1 MWTFFLTSPASSPI
15 SLPEC
20 SCLPDI
26 YPCNIDYYDW
36 VRELIVDR
44 PGRYTREAREA
55 LAYAREEVKLL
66 RQRLIG
72 PEHILLGILK
82 INDPVIESICMSICV
97 SPLRLRSS
105 LEFVMERGNKALLSK
120 PSRNPAAHRVLAR
133 AGQEA
138 IALSTEQIG
147 LEHLFLGIL
156 GEREGIATGVL
167 ESFGVSLELAY
178 QDVITILS
186 HRHAERKH
194 NAVAA
199 DYQAHYDA
207 TPTLN
212 QFSRDLTAAALAG
225 VLDPLIGRET
235 ELQHTMQ
242 ILARRSKNNPVL
254 LGPAGVGK
262 TAIAEGLAQRIV
274 QGRVP
279 AILRRRVV
287 ALDLGLLTVGVR
299 YRGDFEE
306 RLKRIMQ
313 EVIDARGIII
323 VIDELHAL
331 ANMRIA
337 GGSLDVINL
346 LKPMLSRG
354 EFQCIGATTLN
365 DYRRLIEADHALQRR
380 FQPVMVD
387 ETTTDET
394 LEILQGLR
402 MHYADF
408 HKVTITDEAL
418 VAAVRLSSRYIASRF
433 QPDKALDL
441 IDEAASRVFIQQ
453 NIAPAQLRKLRTE
466 MIAVQKAKDVAI
478 GMGDYATASKQRS
491 SELRLYQELC
501 NVEQDWAASRRR
513 DRPLVSEQQV
523 AEVVAMSTGIP
534 VTQLDTGEAKRL
546 LTLEDELRERVVGQD
561 EAVQALARAVRR
573 SRAGVRDIRRPIGS
587 FIFAGPTG
595 VGKTAL
601 ARALAAALFG
611 DENTLLE
618 LDMSE
623 FMESHHIS
631 RLIGAPPGYIGY
643 DQAGQL
649 TEAVRRRPY
658 SVVLFDDVEKAHPHV
673 FNLFLQILEDGC
685 LTDSSDNI
693 VDFRHTI
700 IIMTSNIGATHHI
713 HRKIAFT
720 PAHSDEEKRQA
731 IHYKHLHE
739 HIMPALKQLFMPEL
753 LNRVDEIICFQT
765 LEREQL
771 CQVAGLLIEQTQQRL
786 AAQSITLQ
794 VTGAARDLIVD
805 HGYDP
810 LYGVRPLRR
819 ALQRMLEDLLAES
832 ILQGAIAAGDA
843 IVVDAANGELRAT
856 KQTSAHSKTPNSWA
870 AS

>member
-1 MWTFFLTSPASSPI
+1 M
-15 SLPEC
+15 
-20 SCLPDI
+20 PDI
-26 YPCNIDYYDW
+26 YPCNNDYYDW
-36 VRELIVDR
+36 VRKLIVDR

-82 INDPVIESICMSICV
+82 INDPLIESICMSIRV

-105 LEFVMERGNKALLSK
+105 LEFVMARGNKALLSK

-133 AGQEA
+133 AGREA
-138 IALSTEQIG
+138 VALSTEQIG

-199 DYQAHYDA
+199 EYQAHYDA

-225 VLDPLIGRET
+225 ILDPLIGRET

-242 ILARRSKNNPVL
+242 ILARRSRNNPVL

-262 TAIAEGLAQRIV
+262 TAIAEGLAQHIV

-287 ALDLGLLTVGVR
+287 ALDIGLLTVGTR

-323 VIDELHAL
+323 VIDELHVL

-337 GGSLDVINL
+337 DGSLDVINL
-346 LKPMLSRG
+346 LKPMLTRG

-453 NIAPAQLRKLRTE
+453 NIAPAQVRKLRTE

-501 NVEQDWAASRRR
+501 NVEQDWVASRQRH
-513 DRPLVSEQQV
+513 RPLVSEQQV

-534 VTQLDTGEAKRL
+534 ITQLDTEEAEHL
-546 LTLEDELRERVVGQD
+546 LTLEDELRKRVVGQD

-573 SRAGVRDIRRPIGS
+573 SRTGVRDIRRPIGS

-673 FNLFLQILEDGC
+673 CNLFLQILEDGC
-685 LTDSSDNI
+685 LTDSRSNI

-700 IIMTSNIGATHHI
+700 IIMTSNIGTTHHI

-720 PAHSDEEKRQA
+720 PGHSDEEKQQA
-731 IHYKHLHE
+731 RNYKHLHG

-810 LYGVRPLRR
+810 LYGVRPLHR
-819 ALQRMLEDLLAES
+819 ALQRMLEDPLAES
-832 ILQGAIAAGDA
+832 ILQGALAAGDT
-843 IVVDAANGELRAT
+843 IVVDAANGELRAN
-856 KQTSAHSKTPNSWA
+856 KQTPTHSKTPNSWA